1 MNIPT
6 LDELLAQSSAM
17 HRHLCPR
24 QVLGVRMGIFAAW
37 LLDVPA
43 PQEDKR
49 ILAIVE
55 TDGCFS
61 DGLSVALNCWVGRR
75 TLRVQDYGKVAATV
89 IDSQTERAIRLAI
102 HPDARTAA
110 RDYAENACNKW
121 EAMLLGYQAM
131 PVEELLTWQEVHLT
145 VPVSVLISRAGMRV
159 TCEAC
164 GEEILNE
171 RQVNLAGR
179 TLCRSCAGDAYYTT
193 AQYQPVALSN
203 GYM

>member
-1 MNIPT
+1 MNTPT
-6 LDELLAQSSAM
+6 LNELLAQSSAM

-24 QVLGVRMGIFAAW
+24 QVLGVRMGIFAAR

-89 IDSQTERAIRLAI
+89 IDSQTERAIRFAI
-102 HPDARTAA
+102 HPDARTTA
-110 RDYAENACNKW
+110 RDYADNARNKW
-121 EAMLLGYQAM
+121 EAMLQGYQAM
-131 PVEELLTWQEVHLT
+131 PAEQLLTWQEVRLA
-145 VPVSVLISRAGMRV
+145 VPVRVLISRPGMRV
-159 TCEAC
+159 TCEEC

-171 RQVNLAGR
+171 RQVNQAGR
-179 TLCRSCAGDAYYTT
+179 TLCRSCAGDAYYTA
-193 AQYQPVALSN
+193 AQFQPVVVSN
-203 GYM
+203 GYV